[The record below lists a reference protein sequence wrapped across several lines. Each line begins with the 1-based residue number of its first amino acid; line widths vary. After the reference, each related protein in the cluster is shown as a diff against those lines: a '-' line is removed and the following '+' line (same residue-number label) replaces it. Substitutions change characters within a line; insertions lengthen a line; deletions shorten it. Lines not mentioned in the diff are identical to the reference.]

1 MIREER
7 TSFLA
12 GLTLF
17 MYALIQWFEN
27 GIFLFPFPLNELVI
41 SIVYCYFLFLNKWK
55 ITRFSLFLGLA
66 ILFKLLSQQ
75 LFWSFFL
82 SNQSLEIL
90 YDGIWTDVSYM
101 LYAFSWFGFSIFYLR
116 SGERTNSYLSIL
128 STLLPFL
135 VGVLMNQPFLEC
147 ISFLIIFGSSYYFK
161 LDRAYRSLIG
171 LILFLELGKLVMLL

>member
-17 MYALIQWFEN
+17 MYAIIQWFEN
-27 GIFLFPFPLNELVI
+27 GIFLFPFPLSELVI

-82 SNQSLEIL
+82 SNQSLEFL
-90 YDGIWTDVSYM
+90 YDGIWTDLFYL
-101 LYAFSWFGFSIFYLR
+101 LYAFSWIGFSIFYLR
-116 SGERTNSYLSIL
+116 SGERTISYLSIV

-135 VGVLMNQPFLEC
+135 VGVLLNQPFLEC
-147 ISFLIIFGSSYYFK
+147 ISFLILVGSSWYFK
-161 LDRAYRSLIG
+161 LDRVYLSLIG